1 MAKEGS
7 SGMRPKTIPGH
18 LGPPQPRSKILPSAN
33 TSKGKVLTV
42 HMQAVSPVIV
52 T

>member
-18 LGPPQPRSKILPSAN
+18 LGSSQPRSKVLPSGN
-33 TSKGKVLTV
+33 PSKGD
-42 HMQAVSPVIV
+42 
-52 T
+52 